1 MCWRPKGVAVVIE
14 AAHQCMTT
22 RGIHKPGTMMVTS
35 RMLGAFRD
43 DPSTRRE
50 FLAMIGTPGQTG
62 LTNV

>member
-1 MCWRPKGVAVVIE
+1 VVIE

-22 RGIHKPGTMMVTS
+22 RGVHKPGVTMVTS

-62 LTNV
+62 LGNV